1 MEPGYPLTSK
11 RRRLPDEGAVEV
23 FVADEQSS
31 GSHPVDGARWQK
43 LAGSVLRAEGIR
55 GEAELSLLF
64 VDEST
69 MTELNKRFMGQE
81 APTDVLAFPLE
92 DDLVGAGRWPDN
104 GPTGPASNR
113 AEVEEAPL
121 LLGDVVVCPA
131 VAAANAPSHAG
142 TYDDEIALL
151 IVHGILHVL
160 GMDHADPE
168 EAATMQAKER
178 SLLERFHEP

>member
-11 RRRLPDEGAVEV
+11 RRRLPEEGSIEV

-31 GSHPVDGARWQK
+31 HPVDGTRWQK
-43 LAGSVLRAEGIR
+43 LAKNVLAAEGLR
-55 GEAELSLLF
+55 GDAELSLLF
-64 VDEST
+64 VDEVA
-69 MTELNKRFMGQE
+69 MTELNKRFMGHDG
-81 APTDVLAFPLE
+81 PTDVLAFPLE

-121 LLGDVVVCPA
+121 LLGDVVVCPT
-131 VAAANAPSHAG
+131 VAAANTPSHAG

-151 IVHGILHVL
+151 VVHGILHVL

-178 SLLERFHEP
+178 SLLERFREQ